1 MPSVKGKGGSTAH
14 RYKPASDYD
23 DTTLAQ
29 KREYWRTKKREQ
41 RARLTERRGKVIQA
55 RRGESRVP
63 HLIAPAASSSP
74 FQNDS
79 DKKANVS
86 GSRVGD
92 GSLQATEKEKWL
104 QTMELNKVS
113 PQFPASSCPSRTD
126 VKSQTVRLNSTTT
139 SPSGAQI
146 NTSSSVPLVRVSR
159 FTNSTS
165 AISTPQPCMS
175 MQSASVPNLQRK
187 AQVPVCIQPKLPPT
201 SVSTNT
207 ILVSS
212 PCGPVSVKTEE
223 PQIGTNSA
231 LVTNQRAKGVSL
243 ESEEERAAKRRE
255 QWRIKKREQR
265 AKLAARIAKA
275 RERAQG
281 TEVSTQTAQRPQH
294 SGGMA
299 PHLPHPSFT
308 RRGGGN
314 FATLSQQV
322 HVRVLNQHGFKTAHA
337 AIKPNVMNEKRPL
350 EPLRRFSSHLS
361 SVTRGI
367 TRCKT
372 PRQRFIEAQKN
383 FINQRNIRVKSPSL
397 ALMYS
402 SRNIPRIDPND
413 TPEQIIAKRRE
424 YWRLKKREQRAKLSA
439 EMKARLK
446 EKDSMMRRVKRYQ
459 KILEDMRRARAM
471 MQAGGGTLTH
481 ASETIGGFI
490 KEDGTLTSNIPL
502 DHNKREE
509 EVHGVGNNTLSDHP
523 DIKHRGGVGVR
534 VNPPPPL
541 HPAQVK
547 VSLPL
552 TGQSAH
558 RPTRL
563 LSIRPRTQVETANN
577 SHSLSIRTVGSQ
589 LTLTHPQKLQN
600 PGSRDPAAGSNTG
613 GCVMKMAVS
622 SRSLSLSAAC
632 LDPELT
638 EEERMAKKRE
648 YWRVKKRE
656 QRAARAARLKQGILQ
671 ARANAA
677 LQRRKAHRLVSA
689 TAVPPSRR
697 CANHTGNAQ
706 TLADSRDAQTLTDSR
721 EPDLPH
727 VNEIKQ
733 ESEPMP
739 AVDLNSQLDQAICP
753 DIKPPISQTPPPAP
767 QPEPDPALNPDS
779 QATTLLAVASMK
791 KLLEESLSTVTG
803 CQTEPT
809 DIKIDT
815 SEEQDPS
822 PDLPQIC
829 YEKHDAD
836 LTLQIKSWQEQT
848 MVQEGSPSLHLK
860 DSPLMETPPPLPAPD
875 PVVPQFSPDDPPQT
889 PSPLSSPHRT
899 LRLRTKKQG
908 LQNHQ
913 NCREPEPP
921 KLHHLPTEA
930 HQHPSEAGGQYSV
943 GTGQSGMNSLQKK
956 REYWKLMKR
965 QQRARLKARQ
975 KNRQEGNLRGNVQS
989 AGYVVLNTPKGASPA
1004 LKPALLPK
1012 PSVSSVTAVT
1022 SIPSIL
1028 VVSTNTSTADQP
1040 DRLQVKLPVP
1050 SREQNDVGFGPS
1062 QADVVESP
1070 DAQTNWRVDQMLLV
1084 NNQQDAMPGLQ
1095 TMDLAPSLPMLQPPE
1110 NPLSSINLQ
1119 PIEPPCQTSTL
1130 SPIKIPGVQTPN
1142 TTQTLP
1148 SPTIHVPVST
1158 MVPPKPIPG
1167 ETEEDFLKR
1176 KREYWRVKKKE
1187 QRARKAVQVKGFATT
1202 RASSS
1207 WRPILPSQDEPAP
1220 QETNQWSNS
1229 PEESENLINN
1239 SSADTDTE
1247 TGSFSGPNYVAPIED
1262 EADLLFEYESHN
1274 GEEGP
1279 ATDDVWRNHYLMDY
1293 DPLNQLLVCMVCGE
1307 LQYQHSLEGVKVHIE
1322 EAHPDT
1328 LHLEPGERQRI
1339 LEAWDEQV
1347 SQRERFFT
1355 SQLQQHSD
1363 SLPEAHGD

>member
-14 RYKPASDYD
+14 RYRPASEYD

-29 KREYWRTKKREQ
+29 KREYWRNKKREQ
-41 RARLTERRGKVIQA
+41 RARLTERTGKVIQD
-55 RRGESRVP
+55 RRGVSKAR
-63 HLIAPAASSSP
+63 HLTAPAASSSP
-74 FQNDS
+74 FQNDL
-79 DKKANVS
+79 DKKVNVS
-86 GSRVGD
+86 GSKVGD

-113 PQFPASSCPSRTD
+113 PQFLGSCRSRAS
-126 VKSQTVRLNSTTT
+126 VNSQTARVNSTMT
-139 SPSGAQI
+139 SDSGAQI
-146 NTSSSVPLVRVSR
+146 NTSSSVPPVRVSG

-165 AISTPQPCMS
+165 AISTPQPCVS
-175 MQSASVPNLQRK
+175 MQSASAPNLQRK

-201 SVSTNT
+201 NVTTNM

-281 TEVSTQTAQRPQH
+281 MEVSTQTAQRSQH
-294 SGGMA
+294 SEGMA
-299 PHLPHPSFT
+299 SHLLPHPSFT
-308 RRGGGN
+308 KRGGTN
-314 FATLSQQV
+314 FATLNQQFN
-322 HVRVLNQHGFKTAHA
+322 VRVQNQHGFKTAYT
-337 AIKPNVMNEKRPL
+337 AIKPNTINERKPV

-372 PRQRFIEAQKN
+372 PRQRLIEAQKN
-383 FINQRNIRVKSPSL
+383 FMNQRNIRVKSPSL
-397 ALMYS
+397 AFIYS

-424 YWRLKKREQRAKLSA
+424 YWRLKKREQRAKLST

-459 KILEDMRRARAM
+459 KILEEMRRARAM
-471 MQAGGGTLTH
+471 MQSGASTLSH

-490 KEDGTLTSNIPL
+490 KEDGTVTSNIPL
-502 DHNKREE
+502 DHNRREE
-509 EVHGVGNNTLSDHP
+509 EVHGVSNNTPIDHP
-523 DIKHRGGVGVR
+523 DIKHRGDVAIR
-534 VNPPPPL
+534 VNPPPPPF

-558 RPTRL
+558 KPPRL
-563 LSIRPRTQVETANN
+563 VSIKPRTQVETASN
-577 SHSLSIRTVGSQ
+577 SHSLSIRTVGSH
-589 LTLTHPQKLQN
+589 LTLTHPQKPQN
-600 PGSRDPAAGSNTG
+600 PGSRDPAMGSNLG

-622 SRSLSLSAAC
+622 SRTLSLSTAC
-632 LDPELT
+632 MDPGLT

-671 ARANAA
+671 ARANAV
-677 LQRRKAHRLVSA
+677 LQRRKVHRLASA
-689 TAVPPSRR
+689 AAVPPSRR
-697 CANHTGNAQ
+697 SVNHTGNAQ
-706 TLADSRDAQTLTDSR
+706 SLPDSR

-727 VNEIKQ
+727 ANEIKQ
-733 ESEPMP
+733 ESESMP
-739 AVDLNSQLDQAICP
+739 AVDLNSQPDQAICP

-803 CQTEPT
+803 CQTEQT
-809 DIKIDT
+809 EFKIET
-815 SEEQDPS
+815 SEEHDTG
-822 PDLPQIC
+822 PDVPQIC

-848 MVQEGSPSLHLK
+848 LVQESPPSLHLK
-860 DSPLMETPPPLPAPD
+860 DSPLTETPPPLPTPD
-875 PVVPQFSPDDPPQT
+875 TVTPLPTSDNPPQT
-889 PSPLSSPHRT
+889 PSPPSSPHRT
-899 LRLRTKKQG
+899 HRLRSRKQG
-908 LQNHQ
+908 YQNHQ
-913 NCREPEPP
+913 NCSAPEPP

-930 HQHPSEAGGQYSV
+930 HQHPCEAGGQYRV
-943 GTGQSGMNSLQKK
+943 VMEHSGMNSLQKK

-975 KNRQEGNLRGNVQS
+975 KNRLEGNLRGNVQS
-989 AGYVVLNTPKGASPA
+989 AGFGLSNSPKGASPA
-1004 LKPALLPK
+1004 VKPALLPK
-1012 PSVSSVTAVT
+1012 PSISSVTAVT

-1028 VVSTNTSTADQP
+1028 VVSTTTSTAQQP
-1040 DRLQVKLPVP
+1040 DMLQVKLPVP
-1050 SREQNDVGFGPS
+1050 SREQNVSFGPS
-1062 QADVVESP
+1062 QTDPVESP
-1070 DAQTNWRVDQMLLV
+1070 EIQTNWRVDQMLLV
-1084 NNQQDAMPGLQ
+1084 NNQQDTMPVSQ
-1095 TMDLAPSLPMLQPPE
+1095 NIDLAPSLPMLKPPE

-1130 SPIKIPGVQTPN
+1130 SPIKIPCVQTQN
-1142 TTQTLP
+1142 ATQTLP
-1148 SPTIHVPVST
+1148 SPTKHVPVST

-1167 ETEEDFLKR
+1167 ESEEDFLKR
-1176 KREYWRVKKKE
+1176 KREYWRIKKKE
-1187 QRARKAVQVKGFATT
+1187 QRARKAIQVKGFTSKRT
-1202 RASSS
+1202 SDS
-1207 WRPILPSQDEPAP
+1207 WRPILPSQEEPA
-1220 QETNQWSNS
+1220 QETSQWSNS
-1229 PEESENLINN
+1229 PEESENLIN

-1247 TGSFSGPNYVAPIED
+1247 TGSCSYPNYAAPLED
-1262 EADLLFEYESHN
+1262 ESDLVFEYESHN

-1322 EAHPDT
+1322 DAHPDT
-1328 LHLEPGERQRI
+1328 LTLEPGERQRI

-1355 SQLQQHSD
+1355 SQLQQHS
-1363 SLPEAHGD
+1363 EALTEAQKD